1 MNYKILTNDDY
12 ADILDISKNIWE
24 GTDYLP
30 KVFHKWVNDK
40 NGCFLGLV
48 KNDKVVALGKY
59 TILPDGQ
66 GWLEGLRVH
75 VDYRGQQ
82 LAHAIADML
91 FNIAREDLRDGK
103 ITNIAICTHKDT
115 KASIKMVES
124 KNFKFTQS
132 CMVLFKNP
140 DSLIENTDINS
151 FNIETWNISYK
162 DFKNLN
168 YFKTCNNKLI
178 SGFTYLN
185 LCEDVY
191 NDLVKNNS
199 LLIINGHKCIVT
211 MKACPSVICID
222 NSFEGINDA
231 TNYALLKSN
240 AKEAEI
246 YIPNPDDNLVNLLKN
261 NKFKSM
267 SDFEKDCV
275 YYVYKE

>member
-1 MNYKILTNDDY
+1 MNYKILTNDYY
-12 ADILDISKNIWE
+12 ADILDISKNIWD
-24 GTDYLP
+24 GNDYLP

-48 KNDKVVALGKY
+48 KNNKVVALGKY

-75 VDYRGQQ
+75 IDYRGQQ
-82 LAHAIADML
+82 LSHAIADML
-91 FNIAREDLRDGK
+91 FNIAREYLRDGK
-103 ITNIAICTHKDT
+103 ITNIAICTHKYT

-132 CMVLFKNP
+132 CMVLFKNS
-140 DSLIENTDINS
+140 DDLIENIDINS
-151 FNIETWNISYK
+151 FNIETWNISFK

-191 NDLVKNNS
+191 SDLVKNNS
-199 LLIINGHKCIVT
+199 LLIINGHKCIVI
-211 MKACPSVICID
+211 MKSCPSIICID

-231 TNYALLKSN
+231 TNYTLLKSN
-240 AKEAEI
+240 SKEAEI

-267 SDFEKDCV
+267 SDFEKDCI
-275 YYVYKE
+275 YYVYN